1 MAALCTW
8 LLVHS
13 NRYVDVVGTLCTNV
27 EVFLSV
33 SVTFLKMLKDVN
45 RLIDRS

>member
-13 NRYVDVVGTLCTNV
+13 SRYVDVVGAFCTNV

-33 SVTFLKMLKDVN
+33 SVTFLKILKD
-45 RLIDRS
+45 LYWC